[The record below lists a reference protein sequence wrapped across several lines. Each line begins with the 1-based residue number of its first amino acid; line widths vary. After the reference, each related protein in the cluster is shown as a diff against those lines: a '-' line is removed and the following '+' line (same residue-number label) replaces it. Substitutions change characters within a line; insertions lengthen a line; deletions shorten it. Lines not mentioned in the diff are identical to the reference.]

1 MMNLKK
7 QPRQSIQ
14 GWYETNFLWKQISQ
28 TSMGPI
34 NSLLRNLKLNNQ
46 FNTCND
52 IERDQNGIVEKVDE
66 KS

>member
-7 QPRQSIQ
+7 QSSQSIQ
-14 GWYETNFLWKQISQ
+14 GWYETNFLWKQTSQ
-28 TSMGPI
+28 TSLGPI

>member
-7 QPRQSIQ
+7 QPSQSIQ
-14 GWYETNFLWKQISQ
+14 SWYETNFLWKQISQ
-28 TSMGPI
+28 TSLGPI

>member
-7 QPRQSIQ
+7 QSSQSIQ
-14 GWYETNFLWKQISQ
+14 GWYETNFLWKQTSQ
-28 TSMGPI
+28 TSLGPI

-52 IERDQNGIVEKVDE
+52 IERDQNGVVEKVDE

>member
-7 QPRQSIQ
+7 QSSQSIQ
-14 GWYETNFLWKQISQ
+14 GWYETNFLWKQTSQ
-28 TSMGPI
+28 TSLGPI

-46 FNTCND
+46 FNTCNE